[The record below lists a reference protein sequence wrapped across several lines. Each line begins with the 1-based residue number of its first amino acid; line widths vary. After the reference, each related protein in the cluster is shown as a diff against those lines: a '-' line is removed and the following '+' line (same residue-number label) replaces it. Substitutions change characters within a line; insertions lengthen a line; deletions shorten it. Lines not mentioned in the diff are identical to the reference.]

1 MMSSLTAPARARLQ
15 PLHERWL
22 SFWSKV
28 QARLT
33 EVEAEA
39 EAGLDE
45 LMGINPLDT
54 GPIGGGIAAV
64 ETRFRG
70 LRDKVEQA
78 VSKLEQ
84 EWDEAT
90 DALDLV
96 GTERRQVTLA
106 WRALQRERGAALREV
121 ELRCQRL
128 LVRKQADWAR
138 LLQPQAERE
147 CAQPRVCPQ
156 CGASFQPKLVH
167 GTSNVVCA
175 YCGAVNEAFVGS
187 ATALYYGGAG
197 VDHLARERA
206 FERWVA
212 MTDADQAFKRRRWP
226 TEEDWQETLAQAR
239 AYWTAFY
246 EALVALHPG
255 FNRSVEEAAEAKLA
269 QPIAYDRG
277 TDRATRALR
286 SEIVRVAR
294 AGDARALQ
302 AALARTPKA
311 DLADLAGAALEHGDR
326 AGATALLEL
335 RHARERCDAPKAAWV
350 REQLEELEDHLA
362 AR

>member
-1 MMSSLTAPARARLQ
+1 MMESLTTPARARLQ
-15 PLHERWL
+15 PLHERWRA
-22 SFWSKV
+22 FWGKV
-28 QARLT
+28 QARVA

-45 LMGINPLDT
+45 LVRLNPLDT
-54 GPIGGGIAAV
+54 GPIGGGLAAV
-64 ETRFRG
+64 EARFRG
-70 LRDKVEQA
+70 LREKVEQA

-90 DALDLV
+90 DGLDLV
-96 GTERRQVTLA
+96 GAERRQVTLA
-106 WRALQRERGAALREV
+106 WRALQRERDGALREV

-197 VDHLARERA
+197 VDHLARERS
-206 FERWVA
+206 FEPWVA
-212 MTDADQAFKRRRWP
+212 MTEAERAFKRRRWP
-226 TEEDWQETLAQAR
+226 TEEDWQESLAQAR

-246 EALVALHPG
+246 QALVALHPG
-255 FNRSVEEAAEAKLA
+255 FNRTVAEAAEAKLA

-277 TDRATRALR
+277 TDRAARALR
-286 SEIVRVAR
+286 SEIVRLAR
-294 AGDARALQ
+294 AGETRALQ
-302 AALARTPKA
+302 TALARDPKA
-311 DLADLAGAALEHGDR
+311 DLADLAGAVLEHGDR
-326 AGATALLEL
+326 AGAVTLLEL
-335 RHARERCDAPKAAWV
+335 RHARERRGEPKAAWV
-350 REQLEELEDHLA
+350 GEQLEDLEDHLA